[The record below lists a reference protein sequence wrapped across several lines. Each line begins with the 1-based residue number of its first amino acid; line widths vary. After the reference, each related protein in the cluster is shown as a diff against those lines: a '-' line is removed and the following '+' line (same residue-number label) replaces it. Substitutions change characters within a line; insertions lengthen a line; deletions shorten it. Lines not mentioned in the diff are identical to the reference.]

1 MYYSLIGVLALI
13 ILLITNHDILLKR
26 KGNKVTR
33 TYRAF
38 LHSIGTYYLFDI
50 FWGVFDAAQVRV
62 PLYVD
67 CFIYF
72 IALALSVVMLAIYT
86 VTYVEAKGIARR
98 IYLIASMIYFFA
110 VIIIL
115 IINIFNPILFDIPAD
130 CKYYPGVARYYVLG
144 VQVILLF
151 LTATYAYVEGF
162 KKKGIIGKRYL
173 TIGLFGTVMLIS
185 ISIQMYFPLLPLYS
199 IGYML
204 GSSLLRTFIIENEK
218 EEYRVNLE
226 VSLER
231 EKNQLQELRTAW
243 NLAYT
248 DALTGVESKLAY
260 LEAQERIDELINDQ
274 QLKNFALVVFDIN
287 NLKKVN
293 DTLGHQAGDNYIIKA
308 CSLIKEIFKNS
319 KVFRI
324 GGDEFLVLLDSTD
337 YANREELLN
346 EFKKKIEENIKNND
360 VVISSGLADYLPE
373 EDKSFKNIFDRA
385 DFSMYDQKKYL
396 KSIMN

>member
-1 MYYSLIGVLALI
+1 MVMALGVVLLA
-13 ILLITNHDILLKR
+13 
-26 KGNKVTR
+26 V
-33 TYRAF
+33 
-38 LHSIGTYYLFDI
+38 
-50 FWGVFDAAQVRV
+50 
-62 PLYVD
+62 
-67 CFIYF
+67 
-72 IALALSVVMLAIYT
+72 YT
-86 VTYVEAKGIARR
+86 VTYVETKSRLSKAYIIAT
-98 IYLIASMIYFFA
+98 MVFFLTV
-110 VIIIL
+110 VIVL
-115 IINIFNPILFDIPAD
+115 IINIFNPILFLIAD
-130 CKYYPGVARYYVLG
+130 DCGYYPGIARYYILG
-144 VQVILLF
+144 VQIILLF

-231 EKNQLQELRTAW
+231 EKRRSQELKTAW
-243 NLAYT
+243 ELAYT

-260 LEAQERIDELINDQ
+260 LEVQEKIDDLINDKK
-274 QLKNFALVVFDIN
+274 LNDFALVVFDIN

-293 DTLGHQAGDNYIIKA
+293 DTLGHQEGDRYIVSA
-308 CSLIKEIFKNS
+308 CALIKDIFKNS

-324 GGDEFLVLLDSTD
+324 GGDEFLALLDSSD
-337 YANREELLN
+337 YAIREELLN
-346 EFKKKIEENIKNND
+346 KFNKKIEENIKNND
-360 VVISSGLADYLPE
+360 VVISSGLADYIPE

-396 KSIMN
+396 KSLIN